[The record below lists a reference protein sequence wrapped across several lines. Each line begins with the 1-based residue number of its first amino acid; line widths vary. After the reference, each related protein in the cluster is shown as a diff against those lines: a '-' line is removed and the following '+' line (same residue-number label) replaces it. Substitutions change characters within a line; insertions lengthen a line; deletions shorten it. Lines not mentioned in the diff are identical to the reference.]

1 MRTPRPRS
9 TTLTLALIGLLF
21 VAATGS
27 TGCVESQ
34 GRGALIGAAVGAG
47 VGFVIA
53 SESHRHRSPR
63 PAYRPAYEDHRG
75 HGHTRR
81 DHRRYDVRR
90 DRYCD

>member
-1 MRTPRPRS
+1 MRTPTRPS
-9 TTLTLALIGLLF
+9 TALTLVGVLLAG
-21 VAATGS
+21 VTG

-53 SESHRHRSPR
+53 SESHRHRSDDHRSR

-75 HGHTRR
+75 HARHDR
-81 DHRRYDVRR
+81 RRYNVRR
-90 DRYCD
+90 DRYCN